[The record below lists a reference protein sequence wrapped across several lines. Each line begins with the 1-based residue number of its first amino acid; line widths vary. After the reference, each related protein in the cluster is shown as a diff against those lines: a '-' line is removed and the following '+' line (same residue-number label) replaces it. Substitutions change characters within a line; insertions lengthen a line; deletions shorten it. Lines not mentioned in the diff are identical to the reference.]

1 MSFYTDAAADAK
13 ELLAEFGQAATW
25 SHDNGDSVFDPI
37 LGTYTGGTTT
47 AYTANGVLLDFETS
61 RINGSSILATDKM
74 FLMEA
79 GNKPE
84 VGDILTIDSIAHKTI
99 KVPEINPAGTP
110 VVYEVQLRI

>member
-47 AYTANGVLLDFETS
+47 AYAANGVLLDFETS
-61 RINGSSILATDKM
+61 RVNGSSILTTDKM
-74 FLMEA
+74 FLMEVGA
-79 GNKPE
+79 KPE
-84 VGDILTIDSIAHKTI
+84 TGDVITVNSVAYQVMKPL
-99 KVPEINPAGTP
+99 ELNPAGTP
-110 VVYEVQLRI
+110 VLYEVQLRS